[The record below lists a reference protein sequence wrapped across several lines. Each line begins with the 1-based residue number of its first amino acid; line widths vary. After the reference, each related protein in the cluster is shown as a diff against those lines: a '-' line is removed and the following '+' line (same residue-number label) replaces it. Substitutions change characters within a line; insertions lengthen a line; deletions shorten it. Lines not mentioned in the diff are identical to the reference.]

1 MTSAVLV
8 SNLLHSGPAQAGGCP
23 APSFA
28 AGRTFDVG
36 AEAKPFSV
44 ATGDF
49 NGDGKLDLAVDNYGC
64 TACSPPVSGSVS
76 VLLGNG
82 DGTFQSAAKIAVGP
96 NPQSVAVADFN
107 GDGKPDLAV
116 ANYGSTNVV
125 VLLGN
130 GDGMFQTAVSYGVGG
145 TPAPPFAAAGVLAI
159 SDLNGDGKVD
169 LAVANSS
176 GVSVLLG
183 NGDGTFQAAVSYGPA
198 AGSVA
203 VADFNGDSKPDLAVT
218 SSGGVS
224 VLLGNGNGTF
234 QAAVNYAAGVS
245 ASSVVA
251 GDFNGDGKADLA
263 VATTAVPSSS
273 DNISVL
279 LGNGEGTFQPA
290 VHYVVGSFPYAVTA
304 GDFNG
309 DGKLDLAA
317 ATDVGI
323 SFLSGNGDGTFQTV
337 INYGA
342 GNHPNH
348 VTAGD
353 FNNDGKP
360 DLAVADA
367 GSGTVCVLLAQ
378 GDGTLRAAVNFDA
391 GISPVSAAVADFNG
405 DGKPDLAVANYSSG
419 KITVI
424 LGNGN
429 GAFGPAVG
437 YGVGSLPSSVAVG
450 DFNGDG
456 KLDLVAANN
465 GSGNVSA
472 LLGNGDGTFQAAVNY
487 AVVAP
492 ASVEVKDLNGDG
504 KFDLAVATGPFSGG
518 VSVLLG
524 NGDGT
529 FQSAVSYGTGTLA
542 ASVTAND
549 FNGDG
554 KADLVVANQGFANA
568 PGTNI
573 SVLLGNGDGTFQSA
587 VNYDA
592 GIGPSSVAVGDFN
605 GDGKPDL
612 AVANAGMA
620 TNFTYYTNG
629 SVSVLLGNGDGT
641 FQLKVD
647 YGAGLSPFSLAVGDF
662 NGDGRPDIAV
672 ASHNGNVSVLLGN
685 GHGTLQAPVTFAA
698 GNEPYFVAVSDFNG
712 DSKPD
717 LAVANFF
724 SEGTVSVLL
733 NTCVSAGIDLA
744 IVRSNDTF
752 TISWPFPSTGF
763 VLESNTNLNSTN
775 WLSAGEKQTTNN
787 GRLRLRFPPTR
798 RNATSA
804 CTNRNPLTR

>member
-1 MTSAVLV
+1 MKTLALPRTVVASAILV
-8 SNLLHSGPAQAGGCP
+8 SNLLHCGPAQAGGCP

-28 AGRTFDVG
+28 AARTFDVG

-49 NGDGKLDLAVDNYGC
+49 NGDGKLDLAVANYGC
-64 TACSPPVSGSVS
+64 PACSPPVSGSVS

-82 DGTFQSAAKIAVGP
+82 DGTFQSGIKLAAGP
-96 NPQSVAVADFN
+96 NPQSVAVTDFN

-116 ANYGSTNVV
+116 ANYGSTNVI

-130 GDGMFQTAVSYGVGG
+130 GNATFQTAVSYGVGG

-367 GSGTVCVLLAQ
+367 GFGTVCVLLAQ

-405 DGKPDLAVANYSSG
+405 DGKPDLAVADYSSG
-419 KITVI
+419 KITV
-424 LGNGN
+424 LMGNGD
-429 GAFGPAVG
+429 GTFQSAVN
-437 YGVGSLPSSVAVG
+437 YNVGTSPRWVASG
-450 DFNGDG
+450 DFNGDGGPDLAVADEGSANVWVLLVNSDGTFRTAVSYGTGKISESVTAGDSNGDG
-456 KLDLVAANN
+456 KLDLI
-465 GSGNVSA
+465 
-472 LLGNGDGTFQAAVNY
+472 
-487 AVVAP
+487 
-492 ASVEVKDLNGDG
+492 
-504 KFDLAVATGPFSGG
+504 VATASTN

-529 FQSAVSYGTGTLA
+529 FKSAVQYATGRLP
-542 ASVTAND
+542 ASVAVSD
-549 FNGDG
+549 FNGDE
-554 KADLVVANQGFANA
+554 KPDLAVANQGVANA

-592 GIGPSSVAVGDFN
+592 GLGPSSVAVGDFN

-612 AVANAGMA
+612 AVANAGIV

-641 FQLKVD
+641 FQPGVN
-647 YGAGLSPFSLAVGDF
+647 YGGGLSPFSLVVSDF

-672 ASHNGNVSVLLGN
+672 
-685 GHGTLQAPVTFAA
+685 
-698 GNEPYFVAVSDFNG
+698 
-712 DSKPD
+712 
-717 LAVANFF
+717 
-724 SEGTVSVLL
+724 
-733 NTCVSAGIDLA
+733 
-744 IVRSNDTF
+744 
-752 TISWPFPSTGF
+752 
-763 VLESNTNLNSTN
+763 
-775 WLSAGEKQTTNN
+775 
-787 GRLRLRFPPTR
+787 
-798 RNATSA
+798 TS
-804 CTNRNPLTR
+804 